1 MGFMEIIEL
10 LKTCKYGFNEIYSAL
25 ADFYDKVCIDANI
38 TGITDVIWKYLNY
51 IEPALPFILIGIYV
65 IIALTGKRIMAPLRF
80 VAFFVLGFFLGV
92 YSLSPIMLEVM
103 PAVPTW
109 VTGLVTGVV
118 AAVLAKFIYFILLGA
133 VMAYSTYM
141 VCYLGLL
148 PWVGGFMAE
157 NWIIGVVVAILATVA
172 LFFVLKYFEMAGTAM
187 LGGYGIAVVV
197 GRMCDYGAIS
207 AFEGKEWIMVLIIT
221 LSVALIGLF
230 VQFKTRKRYN

>member
-1 MGFMEIIEL
+1 MGFMEIVEL

-25 ADFYDKVCIDANI
+25 ADFYDKVRLDPNI
-38 TGITDVIWKYLNY
+38 TDITDVIWKYLNY
-51 IEPALPFILIGIYV
+51 IAPALPFILIGIYV
-65 IIALTGKRIMAPLRF
+65 IIALTGKRIIVPLRF
-80 VAFFVLGFFLGV
+80 VAFFLLGFFLGV

-103 PAVPTW
+103 PAMPGW
-109 VTGLVTGVV
+109 VIGLVTGVV

-148 PWVGGFMAE
+148 PWVGTFMAE
-157 NWIIGVVVAILATVA
+157 NWIIGVVVAVLATVA

-187 LGGYGIAVVV
+187 LGGYGIATVI
-197 GRMCDYGAIS
+197 GRMCDYGKV
-207 AFEGKEWIMVLIIT
+207 FEGKEWIMVLIIT